1 LLATACAKPEPPPT
15 PTLHDP
21 VEIPSPAATGS
32 AEPNLVRTADGR
44 IFLSWI
50 ERAEGVATLRFARWD
65 GDGWAAPKSIA
76 RGTDLFVN
84 WADFPSI
91 AALSDGTLAAHW
103 LVREGGS
110 KGYGIRIALSTD
122 SGSTWHESVTPHDD
136 GTDTE
141 HGFVSMFPVPGGGLG
156 AIWLDGREYAGAHM
170 EGGPSDDGP
179 AMTLRYGRLR
189 DGRMTDGVTLDPRTC
204 DCCQTDAAL
213 SAAGPLVVYRDRAA
227 GEVRDIAITRL
238 TGGSWTEPATVHH
251 DGWVIGGCPVNGPAV
266 AAVGRRVAVAWF
278 TAANDTPR
286 VLVAFSK
293 DSGSSFDA
301 PFRLDSGDPI
311 GRVDVLMTDDG
322 AALVTWMERADEAAE
337 MRSRLIDADG
347 TIRSSIRVA
356 ISTTDRAAGFP
367 RTVIIGDAGDSFLY
381 AWTDPGTPSLVRTA
395 TVALRPA
402 DPPEH

>member
-213 SAAGPLVVYRDRAA
+213 SAAGPKN
-227 GEVRDIAITRL
+227 GE
-238 TGGSWTEPATVHH
+238 
-251 DGWVIGGCPVNGPAV
+251 
-266 AAVGRRVAVAWF
+266 
-278 TAANDTPR
+278 
-286 VLVAFSK
+286 FS
-293 DSGSSFDA
+293 
-301 PFRLDSGDPI
+301 P
-311 GRVDVLMTDDG
+311 
-322 AALVTWMERADEAAE
+322 
-337 MRSRLIDADG
+337 
-347 TIRSSIRVA
+347 
-356 ISTTDRAAGFP
+356 
-367 RTVIIGDAGDSFLY
+367 
-381 AWTDPGTPSLVRTA
+381 PSLYYSGHSMEKIIIVIA
-395 TVALRPA
+395 TQPYLDV
-402 DPPEH
+402 